1 MPIRFPKTKSRR
13 GVTEALALLASLIVV
28 AALVSALPALG
39 SSQRRSPRQK
49 QAFPTS
55 AQVARARHFARSRQG
70 SVSFTVSD
78 SHGRRYD
85 LDGYR
90 QFISASVVKA
100 MLMTCFLNT
109 KTLDHQQ
116 LTATDRSE
124 LRAMITVSDNDAAN
138 WVYNQVGD
146 AHLVFLAHRLGMR
159 HFSVAGYWGYAQV
172 TTNDQAL
179 LMSKLD
185 RAVYRPY
192 RAYARSLL
200 SSVVSWESWGIPQ
213 VAHPLGW
220 KVFFKGGWR
229 GTVRG
234 QLVHQVAR
242 LERRNE
248 VIVICV
254 MTDGDPSQ
262 SYGEETIA
270 GIARNLLRSHR

>member
-1 MPIRFPKTKSRR
+1 MPIRSPKTNSRR
-13 GVTEALALLASLIVV
+13 GVIEVLAPLAALIVV

-39 SSQRRSPRQK
+39 SSQRSREE

-55 AQVARARHFARSRQG
+55 AQVARARHFAHSRQG
-70 SVSFTVSD
+70 IVSFTVVD

-85 LDGYR
+85 SYGDR
-90 QFISASVVKA
+90 QFVSASAVKA
-100 MLMTCFLNT
+100 MLMTCFLNM
-109 KTLDHQQ
+109 KTLDHQR

-124 LRAMITVSDNDAAN
+124 LRAMITVSDNNAADE
-138 WVYNQVGD
+138 VYDEVGD
-146 AHLVFLAHRLGMR
+146 AHLMFLAQRLGMR
-159 HFSVAGYWGYAQV
+159 HFSVAGYWGYAQL

-185 RAVYRPY
+185 RAVYPRY
-192 RAYARSLL
+192 RRYARSLL
-200 SSVVSWESWGIPQ
+200 SSIVSWESWGIPQ
-213 VAHPLGW
+213 VARPLGW

-242 LERRNE
+242 LERRDE
-248 VIVICV
+248 AIVICV
-254 MTDGDPSQ
+254 MTDGDLSQ

-270 GIARNLLRSHR
+270 GIARNLLRRHR